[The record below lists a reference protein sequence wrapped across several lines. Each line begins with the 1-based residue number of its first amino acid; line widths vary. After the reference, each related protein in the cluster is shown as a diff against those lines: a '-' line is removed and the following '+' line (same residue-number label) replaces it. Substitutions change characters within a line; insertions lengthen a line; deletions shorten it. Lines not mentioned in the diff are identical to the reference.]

1 MEYKDGT
8 ITDYK
13 AAAKDFIE
21 NEKQFHLGGIPTEQ
35 SNPLTRGLSAK
46 IARSTKEGVKT
57 ILRADKYIP
66 NVAAECFETEAFK
79 AMVADIRRIIDEK
92 RTVLFSSVGASG
104 RMGLQLESTWHL
116 FWESLTQKIPART
129 EEFNRISRCCNSFMT
144 GGDRATVRSVE
155 NFEDYQ
161 TFGARQIVDS
171 GVSKGDVV
179 IVLAECGLSSSTIG
193 SAIEAADRGIAT
205 YYFHCNPRE
214 VLCQYLERARK
225 VFARTDI
232 TFLPLYVGNM
242 AVAGSTRMQVTT
254 VELLVAGAALE
265 LASWA
270 WLKEN
275 LSADELKAVGAG
287 VLEPAEYAAHFQSLV
302 CQLSCGEAL
311 EGMAQMVDY
320 EKATYEKGGL
330 ITYCAHEYLQD
341 ILTDT
346 TERQPTFTLPP
357 FRKSNDTTSPLSWAY
372 AKDPLYPS
380 KIAWQH
386 IIRRPIKGL
395 DWTVQDYIDMK
406 ADQSIIDNPPSIG
419 SEELDYYMIGNED
432 DKTRYSQH
440 PAHLVCVD
448 INNSA
453 TDGSYAWFKDNL
465 EHFDGGVV
473 VRMGDISG
481 TYENEIRVPVSLP
494 HTIMELLPH
503 LMVKLAFNMMS
514 TATMAKMGRV
524 WSNWMIQVL
533 PTNKKL
539 IDRSTRV
546 IAELAH
552 ISYQEACEEFFKSYL
567 NRPKD
572 QEYRESYVVE
582 TLKRLGVDPNKEE

>member
-1 MEYKDGT
+1 M
-8 ITDYK
+8 DYK
-13 AAAKDFIE
+13 QAARDFID
-21 NEKQFHLGGIPTEQ
+21 NEKQFHLGAIPTEQ

-46 IARSTKEGVKT
+46 IARNTKEGIRT
-57 ILRADKYIP
+57 ILKADKYIP
-66 NVAAECFETEAFK
+66 GVAANCFETEEFK
-79 AMVADIRRIIDEK
+79 ALVKDIRRVIDER

-116 FWESLTQKIPART
+116 FWESLSQKIPARAK
-129 EEFNRISRCCNSFMT
+129 EFFDISHCCNSFMT

-155 NFEDYQ
+155 NFEDYM
-161 TFGARQIVDS
+161 TFGARQIVDA
-171 GVSKGDVV
+171 GVSKGDAV

-193 SAIEAADRGIAT
+193 SAIESADRGIST
-205 YYFHCNPRE
+205 YYFYCNPKE
-214 VLCQYLERARK
+214 VLCQRLERARK
-225 VFARTDI
+225 VFACKDI
-232 TFLPLYVGNM
+232 VFVPLFVGNM

-265 LASWA
+265 LASFD
-270 WLKEN
+270 WLKDN
-275 LSADELKAVGAG
+275 LSAEELSAVGAG
-287 VLEPAEYAAHFQSLV
+287 VLAPEEYAAQFESLV

-311 EGMAQMVDY
+311 EGMAKMVEY
-320 EKATYEKGGL
+320 EKATYDKGGL
-330 ITYCAHEYLQD
+330 ITYCTHEYLQD

-357 FRKSNDTTSPLSWAY
+357 FRKSNDTVSPLSWAY

-380 KIAWQH
+380 KVAWQH
-386 IIRRPIKGL
+386 IIRRPVKGL
-395 DWTVQDYIDMK
+395 DWTREDYIKMG
-406 ADQSIIDNPPSIG
+406 AAQNIIDNPPSVG
-419 SEELDYYMIGNED
+419 SEELDYYMIGNEND
-432 DKTRYSQH
+432 ASRYSQH
-440 PAHLVCVD
+440 PAHLVLVD
-448 INNSA
+448 VNNA
-453 TDGSYAWFKDNL
+453 ARDGSAQWYRENVG
-465 EHFDGGVV
+465 HFDGGIVI
-473 VRMGDISG
+473 RMGDIDG
-481 TYENEIRVPVSLP
+481 AYENEIRVPISLP

-546 IAELAH
+546 ISELAH
-552 ISYQEACEEFFKSYL
+552 IPYEQACEEFFKSYL

-582 TLKRLGVDPNKEE
+582 TLKRLGVDPNKED